1 MRNDPLTRREG
12 QHRLHLTEEL
22 LLPGLLSHAATLPVA
37 EAQLLLLHSHPFH
50 PGSHYSLTTLRPLEG
65 GQGSLWGGSRLSL
78 GKHWETPFRLS
89 PDFSKA
95 LL

>member
-1 MRNDPLTRREG
+1 MTLSPEEKGSTASISQRDFSFLVCFLTRPRY
-12 QHRLHLTEEL
+12 QSLKPNCCSFT
-22 LLPGLLSHAATLPVA
+22 PILSIPVHT
-37 EAQLLLLHSHPFH
+37 QSNHPQTA
-50 PGSHYSLTTLRPLEG
+50 GG
-65 GQGSLWGGSRLSL
+65 GQGSLWGVSRLSL